1 MEELIKKLDKN
12 KQIKMLLK
20 SFQTEFESNFE
31 KADDINEFSMINY
44 RDTIFRRWLFSPL
57 VEDTYMSPYYIF
69 NRIAQSYKK
78 GDYSIAPHINI
89 IIESSNITFETKW
102 NIYSKDE
109 NPVMEDLDKLI
120 EHCNPTIIK
129 RENNRFVID
138 GGETFINK
146 INYRSGYYIDY
157 LLDLLL
163 RLNIIKEIKSIGCQC
178 YQVSESCSNYNGL
191 SNEEKINKIIEA
203 SIEISNKKLEEIC
216 KIENADVAKDLLIN
230 DISYEEYD
238 KYMEGMVRVY
248 KEINNHINKLKAD
261 KEDISKIIEE
271 LTQEDFINIM
281 ADRDFSV
288 FFDINFT
295 MIFGYYLGIINP
307 IYQGPFFIEI
317 FNKTMQVLTREES
330 VLNGLFSLQIAHNLT
345 TFGEKILE
353 NTIDKNRENSFKDIP
368 MNIMNNGINF
378 YIENKEDILEEYIGM
393 LEGLNEI
400 SNIMDFDFEEDD
412 DEDEYW
418 QDDDEII
425 ADLFGEHM
433 SKEIV
438 KHLVDFY
445 DYLFINKKLKEKT
458 ANKHCENIE
467 FYISNYLNMRSLD
480 DLNRITKDSMHIFM
494 LEWFIPKVATSR
506 SNVKDQLTSLSQ
518 YIKFLVDKG
527 ILDKKLLQDFKEIS
541 KNKENYLDYFD
552 EYMCGDDWNIF

>member
-163 RLNIIKEIKSIGCQC
+163 RLNIIKEIK
-178 YQVSESCSNYNGL
+178 
-191 SNEEKINKIIEA
+191 
-203 SIEISNKKLEEIC
+203 
-216 KIENADVAKDLLIN
+216 
-230 DISYEEYD
+230 
-238 KYMEGMVRVY
+238 
-248 KEINNHINKLKAD
+248 
-261 KEDISKIIEE
+261 
-271 LTQEDFINIM
+271 
-281 ADRDFSV
+281 
-288 FFDINFT
+288 
-295 MIFGYYLGIINP
+295 
-307 IYQGPFFIEI
+307 
-317 FNKTMQVLTREES
+317 
-330 VLNGLFSLQIAHNLT
+330 
-345 TFGEKILE
+345 
-353 NTIDKNRENSFKDIP
+353 
-368 MNIMNNGINF
+368 
-378 YIENKEDILEEYIGM
+378 
-393 LEGLNEI
+393 
-400 SNIMDFDFEEDD
+400 
-412 DEDEYW
+412 
-418 QDDDEII
+418 
-425 ADLFGEHM
+425 
-433 SKEIV
+433 
-438 KHLVDFY
+438 
-445 DYLFINKKLKEKT
+445 
-458 ANKHCENIE
+458 
-467 FYISNYLNMRSLD
+467 
-480 DLNRITKDSMHIFM
+480 
-494 LEWFIPKVATSR
+494 
-506 SNVKDQLTSLSQ
+506 
-518 YIKFLVDKG
+518 
-527 ILDKKLLQDFKEIS
+527 
-541 KNKENYLDYFD
+541 
-552 EYMCGDDWNIF
+552 